1 MKYTIKF
8 LDLPLD
14 AVKLGGG
21 KAVSLAHMLQ
31 SGVPV
36 PPGFVVTTEAFSDF
50 NGKKITTSFEHE
62 LLKQFDELNTELVAV
77 RSSAIAEDSSDASW
91 AGQLESYL
99 NVSRDNLVDRI
110 RKCWKSIESE
120 QVRSYISD
128 KKLTS
133 DDMRVAVAVQKMV
146 QSESAGVMFTVDPI
160 TKDVNRML
168 IDGVYGLGEM
178 IVQGIVTPDSYEV
191 SRQPFGVIDYSIQIK
206 TKQMVYSQGANR
218 IINVPES
225 LADKAVLREKEV
237 EELARIGLGIEKLYG
252 LPQDIEW
259 AREEGMFY
267 IVQARPITTL

>member
-237 EELARIGLGIEKLYG
+237 EELARIGLGIEILYG